1 MRATTV
7 VIRTETMTKDSGVTR
22 RIHFTQPG
30 ITATCPHAV
39 RHCIVAGKLFK
50 VKLELV
56 TDSGIAH
63 S

>member
-1 MRATTV
+1 
-7 VIRTETMTKDSGVTR
+7 MTKDRGVTR